1 MNSDYVV
8 DLRELTANDVARVG
22 GKNASLGEMVR
33 SLRPA
38 GVNIPPGFATTAN
51 AYWNFLQVNHLKESI
66 EAALAG
72 LKTEKQSLQTVS
84 KTIRGLFARAE
95 FPPELASPITDAYA
109 RLCAEV
115 GRADA
120 DVAVR
125 SSATAE
131 DGLRQPMERKY
142 PSEIVTGGLLDQ
154 QVVVV
159 EVGRITQG
167 PKLTARDGIWQ

>member
-8 DLRELTANDVARVG
+8 DLRELTADDVARVG
-22 GKNASLGEMVR
+22 GKNASLGEMIR

-51 AYWNFLQVNHLKESI
+51 AYWKFLEINPLKESI
-66 EAALAG
+66 EAALSG
-72 LKTEKQSLQTVS
+72 LKADKQSLQTVS

-142 PSEIVTGGLLDQ
+142 PS
-154 QVVVV
+154 
-159 EVGRITQG
+159 
-167 PKLTARDGIWQ
+167 